1 MMRTVKL
8 YGSLGQEFGQSFR
21 LDVRSLA
28 EAVQAL
34 GCQIPGFRQAIEAG
48 RFRVTCGPS
57 QRRGLGLGP
66 DLISFGLPSGD
77 IHVVPVVRGA
87 GRGGGLGKI
96 IAGTLLV
103 AASFFVPVGGSILLS
118 LGAGL
123 ALSGASTLL
132 APKQKNQPNKRS
144 YMFDGSTDSDVEG
157 GCVPVIVGRCMVT
170 GKPISAGVTTSDSN
184 GLV

>member
-1 MMRTVKL
+1 MMRTIHL
-8 YGSLGQEFGQSFR
+8 YGSMGEAFGPTFR

-28 EAVQAL
+28 ETVQAL
-34 GCQIPGFRQAIEAG
+34 GCQLKGFREAIEAG
-48 RFRVTCGPS
+48 RFRVTCGPT
-57 QRRGLGLGP
+57 RGRGLKLDK
-66 DLISFGLPSGD
+66 DLITFGLPAGD
-77 IHVVPVVRGA
+77 IHIVPVVRGA
-87 GRGGGLGKI
+87 GGGGVGKI
-96 IAGTLLV
+96 IAGTLLI

-132 APKQKNQPNKRS
+132 APKKKTTPNQRS

-157 GCVPVIVGRCMVT
+157 GCVPIAIGRCMVT